1 MEAINRGTAVV
12 RGNTSCWFFI
22 RLSILVA
29 QCSHVLFMVVFYSV
43 LVCWY
48 EQYGHVLCMLVCFFW
63 SLSTAIFYGVCWYFI
78 PPQSRQYPQYGHV
91 LCMLVF
97 YSALVMLVRPVW
109 PCSMFSVL
117 FGLSTLVR
125 LVQPCSTF
133 VAILF
138 RLIITL
144 ISQYYGYGQEFWM
157 LQKNQLGIQL

>member
-1 MEAINRGTAVV
+1 M
-12 RGNTSCWFFI
+12 
-22 RLSILVA
+22 L
-29 QCSHVLFMVVFYSV
+29 VFYSV
-43 LVCWY
+43 LVFWQLSAAMFYLWWY
-48 EQYGHVLCMLVCFFW
+48 FIRSQYVGTNSTATFYVCQYVFFW

-91 LCMLVF
+91 LCMVVF

-109 PCSMFSVL
+109 PCSVFSVL

-144 ISQYYGYGQEFWM
+144 ISQLWIWSRVLDVAKKSARNPALINKRTLCPFWF
-157 LQKNQLGIQL
+157 LIVN

>member
-22 RLSILVA
+22 RSQYFGSLVQPCSIYGGILFGLS
-29 QCSHVLFMVVFYSV
+29 
-43 LVCWY
+43 
-48 EQYGHVLCMLVCFFW
+48 MLVRIVRPRSMYVSMFFW